1 MSDLSVVYFASSERM
16 YNVFFPVNIVNEK
29 WREHVMHTSSSD
41 MVFLSQFLF
50 IVAFEMSRFE
60 WIFHAVSV
68 IIAKVAYLIRKSR
81 LTVSKCRTFIETAS
95 HQEKDFPFNVD
106 HCLQEGWLALYLF
119 LDQTPS

>member
-1 MSDLSVVYFASSERM
+1 
-16 YNVFFPVNIVNEK
+16 
-29 WREHVMHTSSSD
+29 MHTSSSN

-68 IIAKVAYLIRKSR
+68 IIAKVAYLNRKSR
-81 LTVSKCRTFIETAS
+81 LTVSKFRTFIETTS

-106 HCLQEGWLALYLF
+106 HCLQEGWLAL
-119 LDQTPS
+119 